1 MKIEKANVVHCDEYG
16 ARVTEIKTDKGTFQT
31 PDRVVTSTESNYKK
45 RVRILDDPYENPV
58 FEVIG
63 HFTLENLEALHM
75 KNGPFAHRK
84 TDFSAHVR
92 GYEEMITKFYPQ
104 MKKDTKLSPTDIRT
118 LADLQ
123 RYCGFDLITIPDLA
137 INSKVE
143 EFEKHITSLAENFI
157 LVYSNA
163 EPIPYVDM
171 AMDEEL
177 FKKKVNAIWDNRGI
191 FKVMGVIFRSPPQHY
206 ANYSY
211 LYEKN
216 DRDIWIHASGV
227 NRYYPRNWTTA
238 QMHIPQIY
246 GIDTCSIL
254 SQKLGI
260 EPPPKPL
267 EKIKRYDPKTL
278 GIIEIEKHRGR
289 YGTELD
295 CDCPVCS
302 GKTLD
307 EFINEY
313 RVNHRGEEDISLLD
327 TWCKIHEAFTS
338 PKEFEIGRI
347 AIKENRFKE
356 YIAEKEDINNVID
369 DFKKT

>member
-1 MKIEKANVVHCDEYG
+1 MKIEKVNVINCDEYA
-16 ARVTEIKTDKGTFQT
+16 ARVTEIKTTKGTIQT
-31 PDRVVTSTESNYKK
+31 PTRVVTSTESNYKK

-63 HFTLENLEALHM
+63 HFSQENLEALHQR
-75 KNGPFAHRK
+75 NGPFARRR

-104 MKKDTKLSPTDIRT
+104 MKRETKLSPTDART

-137 INSKVE
+137 INSKAE
-143 EFEKHITSLAENFI
+143 DFEKHITKLAENFV
-157 LVYSNA
+157 LAYSDA

-171 AMDEEL
+171 AMNEEL
-177 FKKKVNAIWDNRGI
+177 FKKKVDKIWDNNGI

-206 ANYSY
+206 ANFTY
-211 LYEKN
+211 LYEKM

-227 NRYYPRNWTTA
+227 NRYYPKNWTTA
-238 QMHIPQIY
+238 QMHIPQLY

-267 EKIKRYDPKTL
+267 EKIKRFDSKTL
-278 GIIEIEKHRGR
+278 GIIEIREHLGR
-289 YGTELD
+289 YKTELD
-295 CDCPVCS
+295 CNCPVCT

-307 EFINEY
+307 DFIGKY
-313 RVNHRGEEDISLLD
+313 SLDHKGETDLSLMD
-327 TWCKIHEAFTS
+327 TWCKIHEVFKS
-338 PKEFEIGRI
+338 YQEFEIGRE
-347 AIKENRFKE
+347 AIEENRFGE
-356 YIAEKEDINNVID
+356 YISKKEHIMNVIG
-369 DFKKT
+369 DFKR